1 LAYASGSLSLV
12 GALTFGG
19 IKWVVPELQ
28 GLFKHLFTQERPTTM
43 MPSCFATAK
52 PEIQKLLQRMTIQLR
67 EALPAG
73 SFGDREQA
81 ALAFTNEVV
90 RRTLEQELQDIA
102 DSFED
107 LVEYQGALYRRH
119 ELGGGK
125 YPSLCG
131 SLELSRH
138 TYRLVG
144 VHNGPTI
151 VPMEL
156 EAGLIGGATPEL
168 ARNVAHGYGEN
179 HMRAHF
185 KSLEKAHR
193 IPPPRA
199 TMERLAKRLAAKVSA
214 ETPRIE
220 PKIRRLERVPKEAYA
235 IVVGVDR
242 TSAPMEEPSDKPTKR
257 RKKPYVRTK
266 PAPVEV
272 NYRMAYTATVTL
284 VDKYGEALVIRRY
297 AIEASD
303 AEHILIARAMADA
316 RHYLAQRP
324 DLLVGVVQDGAPEM
338 WNLVRPELEKL
349 RLQGVISKWSEAIDF
364 CHLLERLGEALE
376 LIGEKNPKGRLQG
389 WRNDLEVNDGTIDSI
404 ASFLRF
410 HRRDVKNSEK
420 LEKLNSHITYI
431 ENNNDRMRYRTM
443 RKQGLPIGSGIT
455 ESSCKTVVNMRA
467 NGAGQ
472 RWHCP
477 GLRGALH
484 LRALNASDRFDA
496 FWVVLARMHVANINN
511 YVDAA

>member
-1 LAYASGSLSLV
+1 
-12 GALTFGG
+12 
-19 IKWVVPELQ
+19 
-28 GLFKHLFTQERPTTM
+28 M
-43 MPSCFATAK
+43 MPDCFETAK
-52 PEIQKLLQRMTIQLR
+52 PEIQKLLQGMTSQLR
-67 EALPAG
+67 DALPAG
-73 SFGDREQA
+73 SFGERERA
-81 ALAFTNEVV
+81 ALALTNEVV

-102 DSFED
+102 DSFGD
-107 LVEYQGALYRRH
+107 MVEYQGDLYRRH
-119 ELGGGK
+119 EPGRAK

-138 TYRLVG
+138 TYRLLG

-179 HMRAHF
+179 HMRAHLE
-185 KSLEKAHR
+185 SLEKAHR

-199 TMERLAKRLAAKVSA
+199 TLERLAKRLAAKVSA

-220 PKIRRLERVPKEAYA
+220 PKIRRLERVPEEACA
-235 IVVGVDR
+235 IVIGVDR
-242 TSAPMEEPSDKPTKR
+242 TSAPMEEPSDKQPKP
-257 RKKPYVRTK
+257 RKKPYVRK
-266 PAPVEV
+266 QPAPVEV

-297 AIEASD
+297 ATEASD
-303 AEHILIARAMADA
+303 AEHVMIARAMADV

-324 DLLVGVVQDGAPEM
+324 DLLVGVVQDGAHEM
-338 WNLVRPELEKL
+338 WNLVRPELETL
-349 RLQGVISKWSEAIDF
+349 RLQGTIANWSEAIDF

-376 LIGEKNPKGRLQG
+376 LIGDETRKGRLQG
-389 WRNDLEVNDGTIDSI
+389 WRNDLEANDGTIDSI

-410 HRRDVKNSEK
+410 HRKDVKNAEK
-420 LEKLNSHITYI
+420 LEKLDSHITYI
-431 ENNNDRMRYRTM
+431 ANNNDRMRYQMM
-443 RKQGLPIGSGIT
+443 RKRGLPIGSGIT
-455 ESSCKTVVNMRA
+455 ESSCKTLVNMRA
-467 NGAGQ
+467 KGAGQ
-472 RWHCP
+472 RWHCL

-496 FWVVLARMHVANINN
+496 FWSVFARMHVANVNN
-511 YVDAA
+511 CVVAA